1 MIRNRGGF
9 TMIEIIMAIV
19 VLTFGILVLCSSA
32 TGISRM
38 LGSGQSKTRSAAVA
52 SARVEYLRNVALS
65 TTPPC
70 SSAAMIGGTAVQ
82 PAGVTEQWTV
92 TAAGT
97 MKVVQVIVT
106 YRNGPRS
113 QADTLGAVIAC

>member
-1 MIRNRGGF
+1 MSRNQNGF
-9 TMIEIIMAIV
+9 TMVEIIMAIV
-19 VLTFGILVLCSSA
+19 VLAFGILVLCSSA
-32 TGISRM
+32 SGISRM
-38 LGSGQSKTRSAAVA
+38 LGSGQSKTRAAAVA

-70 SSAAMIGGTAVQ
+70 VSAALVGGTAVQ
-82 PAGVTEQWTV
+82 PAGLTEQWTI

-113 QADTLGAVIAC
+113 QADTLGAVIPC